1 VPSTDRAAVLERRLR
16 YLLVGVIVG
25 LVLSGI
31 TTFPLPQELTWLAGQ
46 MGAQPGARH
55 SEYTG
60 LLSWIVQVRDALRA
74 TEASYPF
81 LFYGYDWLGFAH
93 LIIALLFVGPI
104 KDPVRNVWVIQWGMM
119 ACALVLPLALI
130 CGPIRGIPFG
140 WQLIDCSFGVVAI
153 VPLYVCLRAV
163 RELERLRATANP

>member
-1 VPSTDRAAVLERRLR
+1 VDSSDRISRLERRLR
-16 YLLVGVIVG
+16 ALLIGVVVG

-31 TTFPLPQELTWLAGQ
+31 TTFPLPQELTWLAERLGFPAG
-46 MGAQPGARH
+46 MSPSHA
-55 SEYTG
+55 TG
-60 LLSWIVQVRDALRA
+60 LTAWVVQVRDALLA
-74 TEASYPF
+74 TEANYPF

-119 ACALVLPLALI
+119 ACALVIPLALI

-153 VPLYVCLRAV
+153 VPLYGCLRAV
-163 RELERLRATANP
+163 RELERLRATGNP